1 MTGRL
6 LIWSDA
12 PCLIAGLMTSADGFF
27 RTFEQAV
34 SYYQLTMVNYIGFTD
49 RGMLLVG
56 GCGGHEWE
64 TADRQDSSLTWVYE
78 FGKKIYLE

>member
-6 LIWSDA
+6 LIWNDTL
-12 PCLIAGLMTSADGFF
+12 CLIA
-27 RTFEQAV
+27 
-34 SYYQLTMVNYIGFTD
+34 
-49 RGMLLVG
+49 G